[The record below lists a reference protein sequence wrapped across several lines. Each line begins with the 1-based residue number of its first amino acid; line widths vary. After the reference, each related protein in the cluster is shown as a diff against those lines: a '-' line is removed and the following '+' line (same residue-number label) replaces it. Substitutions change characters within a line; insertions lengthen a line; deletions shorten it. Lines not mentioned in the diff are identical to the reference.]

1 MCNKL
6 ILCLLCCGWLNAQT
20 ISKTIIG
27 STGKTFSN
35 GNAKISLTIGEPI
48 VGLMTASGVQLGNGF
63 YPSLDLQSL
72 NNNNES
78 SFDNQIIVYPNPTSQ
93 SIFISHQTIET
104 FSVEIHDVNGKS
116 LFRATVCKEQQ
127 INISSYAKGAY
138 FITVTNAENKKYNTY
153 KIIIN

>member
-6 ILCLLCCGWLNAQT
+6 ILYLLCCGWLNAQT

-35 GNAKISLTIGEPI
+35 GNAKISLTIGEPV

-72 NNNNES
+72 NNNEP

-104 FSVEIHDVNGKS
+104 FSVEIHDVIGKS
-116 LFRATVCKEQQ
+116 LFRATVYKEQP
-127 INISSYAKGAY
+127 INISSFAKGTY
-138 FITVTNAENKKYNTY
+138 LITVTNAENKKYNTY
-153 KIIIN
+153 KIIKN

>member
-1 MCNKL
+1 MFNKL
-6 ILCLLCCGWLNAQT
+6 ILCLLSFGWLNAQT

-35 GNAKISLTIGEPI
+35 GNAKVSLTIGEPV

-72 NNNNES
+72 NNNEP

-93 SIFISHQTIET
+93 SIFIYHLTLET
-104 FSVEIHDVNGKS
+104 FYVEIHDVNGKS
-116 LFRATVCKEQQ
+116 LFNATVYKEQP

-138 FITVTNAENKKYNTY
+138 FITVANAENKKYNTY
-153 KIIIN
+153 KIIKN

>member
-35 GNAKISLTIGEPI
+35 GDAKISLTIGEPV

-72 NNNNES
+72 NNNEP
-78 SFDNQIIVYPNPTSQ
+78 SFDNQIIVYPNPTYQ

-116 LFRATVCKEQQ
+116 LFHATVYKELP
-127 INISSYAKGAY
+127 INISSFAKGTY
-138 FITVTNAENKKYNTY
+138 LITVTNAENKKYNTY
-153 KIIIN
+153 KIIKN

>member
-1 MCNKL
+1 MFNKL
-6 ILCLLCCGWLNAQT
+6 ILCFLSFGWLNAQT

-72 NNNNES
+72 NNSEP
-78 SFDNQIIVYPNPTSQ
+78 SFDNQIIVYPNPSSQ
-93 SIFISHQTIET
+93 SIFISHLTLET
-104 FSVEIHDVNGKS
+104 FFVEIHDVNGKL
-116 LFRATVCKEQQ
+116 LFNDKVNKEQP
-127 INISSYAKGAY
+127 INISSFAKGTY
-138 FITVTNAENKKYNTY
+138 LITVTNTENKKYNTY
-153 KIIIN
+153 KIIKN